1 MLPMATGKRRTN
13 SAVRVLVARVERV
26 IAPVAELEHVR
37 VVAEPELDRV
47 EELAQVIVPAEA
59 QAQTIVRVV
68 ARELGTV
75 RLEGV
80 PERDPA
86 VAPLRTKSVTA
97 AHRHDLVP
105 LLTVEASA
113 VAGVETSLAPAATE
127 AAIAWVAVASAAV
140 VAAAGEAGEAAVAAA
155 EAEEEEEDV
164 VDEQI
169 R

>member
-1 MLPMATGKRRTN
+1 M
-13 SAVRVLVARVERV
+13 LVARVERV

-59 QAQTIVRVV
+59 QAQAIVRVV

-80 PERDPA
+80 PAPDPA
-86 VAPLRTKSVTA
+86 VVRLKTKLVIA
-97 AHRHDLVP
+97 AHPHG
-105 LLTVEASA
+105 LLLLLAAAEVLAAA
-113 VAGVETSLAPAATE
+113 VAEISLAPAATE
-127 AAIAWVAVASAAV
+127 AATAWAAEASAAV

>member
-1 MLPMATGKRRTN
+1 MATGKRRTN

-26 IAPVAELEHVR
+26 IAPVAALEHVR

-47 EELAQVIVPAEA
+47 EELAQVIV
-59 QAQTIVRVV
+59 RVV

-80 PERDPA
+80 PAPDPA
-86 VAPLRTKSVTA
+86 VVRLKTKLVIA
-97 AHRHDLVP
+97 AHPHG
-105 LLTVEASA
+105 LLRLLAEAEVSAA
-113 VAGVETSLAPAATE
+113 VAEISLAPAATE
-127 AAIAWVAVASAAV
+127 AATAWVAVDLVEV
-140 VAAAGEAGEAAVAAA
+140 VEEAAAVAA
-155 EAEEEEEDV
+155 EEDV

>member
-1 MLPMATGKRRTN
+1 
-13 SAVRVLVARVERV
+13 VLVARVERV

-59 QAQTIVRVV
+59 QAQAIVRVV

-75 RLEGV
+75 RLEGG
-80 PERDPA
+80 PAPDPA
-86 VAPLRTKSVTA
+86 VVRLKTKLVIA
-97 AHRHDLVP
+97 AHPHG
-105 LLTVEASA
+105 LLRLLAEAEVSAA
-113 VAGVETSLAPAATE
+113 VAEISLAPAATE
-127 AAIAWVAVASAAV
+127 AATAWVAVDLVEV
-140 VAAAGEAGEAAVAAA
+140 VEEAAAVAA
-155 EAEEEEEDV
+155 EEDV